1 MADLGT
7 RYLGLALSSPLVV
20 SASPL
25 ARDLEVARQLEDG
38 GAGAIVLPSLFE
50 EDIHHAEATAARFLH
65 EQDIGHAE
73 ADSFLPLPEDY
84 RSELDE
90 YLELIATLKQ
100 ALDIPVIASLNG
112 ISDDGW
118 VRYGRELA
126 EAGADALELNTWFLP
141 ADIDESSAE
150 VESRHVTLLHALREV
165 VDVPIA
171 VKLTSQLSAPAH
183 LVHRLEGAGAA
194 GVVLFNRF
202 YLPDIDPVTRQVVPR
217 LHLSAP
223 YEALLRIHWLAL
235 LHGRVGLSL
244 AASGGFHR
252 VEDLVKG
259 IMAGADA
266 IQVCSVLLRKGPG
279 VMQDLVR
286 GLSDWLDEQAYA
298 SVAQMRG
305 SVSQL
310 HAIDPEAYERLNYV
324 RLMQVAG
331 RQPPRGD

>member
-1 MADLGT
+1 MLHDLPHHYRRALRTWLRFACALVVVALLSGVLFQESAK
-7 RYLGLALSSPLVV
+7 RLGL
-20 SASPL
+20 
-25 ARDLEVARQLEDG
+25 DEVDPGLHW
-38 GAGAIVLPSLFE
+38 GAVQ
-50 EDIHHAEATAARFLH
+50 R
-65 EQDIGHAE
+65 
-73 ADSFLPLPEDY
+73 
-84 RSELDE
+84 
-90 YLELIATLKQ
+90 
-100 ALDIPVIASLNG
+100 
-112 ISDDGW
+112 
-118 VRYGRELA
+118 
-126 EAGADALELNTWFLP
+126 
-141 ADIDESSAE
+141 
-150 VESRHVTLLHALREV
+150 
-165 VDVPIA
+165 
-171 VKLTSQLSAPAH
+171 
-183 LVHRLEGAGAA
+183 
-194 GVVLFNRF
+194 
-202 YLPDIDPVTRQVVPR
+202 
-217 LHLSAP
+217 
-223 YEALLRIHWLAL
+223 LAL

>member
-1 MADLGT
+1 MS
-7 RYLGLALSSPLVV
+7 RRLV
-20 SASPL
+20 
-25 ARDLEVARQLEDG
+25 D
-38 GAGAIVLPSLFE
+38 
-50 EDIHHAEATAARFLH
+50 
-65 EQDIGHAE
+65 
-73 ADSFLPLPEDY
+73 
-84 RSELDE
+84 
-90 YLELIATLKQ
+90 
-100 ALDIPVIASLNG
+100 
-112 ISDDGW
+112 
-118 VRYGRELA
+118 
-126 EAGADALELNTWFLP
+126 AGADGL
-141 ADIDESSAE
+141 
-150 VESRHVTLLHALREV
+150 
-165 VDVPIA
+165 
-171 VKLTSQLSAPAH
+171 
-183 LVHRLEGAGAA
+183 
-194 GVVLFNRF
+194 VLFNRF